1 MNERIAVL
9 GRDMETAVRELAD
22 AVHLVGVAK
31 KVMREAPPRGR
42 IGDVAMLRKIV
53 DALYLAGVAREAR
66 PRGRIG
72 DEQIAALEREITE
85 VERDIAELKKEVV
98 TLKEPIA
105 ALVAL
110 LQLHA
115 LVKRHALM
123 KLWKEQIPARR
134 AAAL

>member
-31 KVMREAPPRGR
+31 KVMREAP
-42 IGDVAMLRKIV
+42 
-53 DALYLAGVAREAR
+53 